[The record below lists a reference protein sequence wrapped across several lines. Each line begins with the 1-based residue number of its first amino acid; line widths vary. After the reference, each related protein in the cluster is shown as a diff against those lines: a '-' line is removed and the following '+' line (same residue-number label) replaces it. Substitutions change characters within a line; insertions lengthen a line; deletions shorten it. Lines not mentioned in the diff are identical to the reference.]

1 MKKTTAASRY
11 ATLFLVAAIVAA
23 ITGAL
28 LACGPFLID
37 LVTVQPV
44 EPPHRVAY
52 ARGNLGVVRPRFA
65 RKYLVQAYRRL
76 TGRPPLANTVKRTA
90 EWEISRTVWHTDDE
104 SPRVAWL
111 TAAAAVVKAPPDANA
126 RPLDQERRLAN
137 YNSIQNCNDDAFM
150 TAVATLKAR
159 IGRFGPESSEAVDW
173 VRAQTAVFRNCNGA
187 DQELFLPDAAPP
199 SADPLV
205 LADRAYQTA
214 AAYFYAMRYDEAL
227 QRFRAI
233 AEDTTSPWR
242 KYGRYLAARSE
253 IRMALMAAAGAAS
266 AAQLAA
272 AESDLKAV
280 LTDAMAVSLHSSA
293 RGLLDF
299 VTLRARPIEQL
310 HRLSRAVGTE
320 PAVSDQ
326 VLFDFQRAMDN
337 AVGDAVDYPYASIR
351 QVNEVIQDD
360 DLVDWITAIQGDG
373 EQAPARAL
381 TQWKRTRS
389 TLWLVAALW
398 KLPPA
403 HPEAPEV
410 LHAAEEVARTSPGFE
425 TIAFLRVRMLMAQN
439 RRDDARRVLASLP
452 IAVSEGAQP
461 ETINLLRAQRF
472 QLARTFDELL
482 GNASRTIVTD
492 DLGPGSYSGGR
503 PIRSATEAQGQPTF
517 DEDAALVFSYQLP
530 LDRLVDAS
538 RARTLPPR
546 LRVRVAVATFTRAVL
561 LDRPDAALA
570 VTPGLRSLAPQLAS
584 DLDRYTA
591 AAPADRHREA
601 IRLLLR
607 TPGMHASV
615 QGLDDDMSY
624 EVGEPSRRLDYI
636 LRRDWWCAA
645 GDPATRRNDVNWPWD
660 SALIALLGTSPGPP
674 DFLTAAE
681 RSALAREMKLLAAIG
696 PAPDYLAREAINWA
710 RTSPTDIDAA
720 EALARAVAGARSRCE
735 GLRKRELS
743 RQAFQLL
750 HRLFP
755 QSPWAKQTKY
765 WY

>member
-1 MKKTTAASRY
+1 MKTALVPRS
-11 ATLFLVAAIVAA
+11 ATVFLSAAICAGVTA
-23 ITGAL
+23 AL
-28 LACGPFLID
+28 LACGPFLTD
-37 LVTVQPV
+37 LVTVQTLD
-44 EPPHRVAY
+44 PPHRIAY
-52 ARGNLGVVRPRFA
+52 ARGDLGVVRPRFA

-76 TGRPPLANTVKRTA
+76 TGRPPLANATKRTG
-90 EWEISRTVWHTDDE
+90 EWQISQTVWRPDDE

-111 TAAAAVVKAPPDANA
+111 TAATAVLKAPPDANT
-126 RPLDQERRLAN
+126 RPVDQERRLAD
-137 YNSIQNCNDDAFM
+137 YNSIQNCNDDTFI

-159 IGRFGPESSEAVDW
+159 IGRFGAASTDVVDW

-253 IRMALMAAAGAAS
+253 IRMAVTGAGGAAS

-280 LTDAMAVSLHSSA
+280 LTDATAASLHPSTH
-293 RGLLDF
+293 GLLEF
-299 VTLRARPIEQL
+299 VALRARPVEQL
-310 HRLSRAVGTE
+310 RRLSRAVATE
-320 PAVSDQ
+320 PTVSDQ
-326 VLFDFQRAMDN
+326 TLIDFQRVMDRF
-337 AVGDAVDYPYASIR
+337 VGDTVDYVFTPPPN
-351 QVNEVIQDD
+351 VDD
-360 DLVDWITAIQGDG
+360 VSREDELVDWIVAMQGNGDR
-373 EQAPARAL
+373 ASARAL
-381 TQWKRTRS
+381 AQWKKTRS
-389 TLWLVAALW
+389 TLWLVAVLW

-403 HPEAPEV
+403 HPEVPEA
-410 LHAAEEVARTSPGFE
+410 LRAAEEVARANPGFE
-425 TIAFLRVRMLMAQN
+425 TIAFLRVRVLMAQN

-452 IAVSEGAQP
+452 INVSDGVQP

-482 GNASRTIVTD
+482 GNASRTIVTEGLD
-492 DLGPGSYSGGR
+492 PESYAGAQAV
-503 PIRSATEAQGQPTF
+503 RSAAKAHGKPTF

-530 LDRLVDAS
+530 LDRLVQAA
-538 RARTLPPR
+538 RALTLPPR
-546 LRVRVAVATFTRAVL
+546 LRVRVAVAAFTRGVL
-561 LDRPDAALA
+561 LERPDAALA
-570 VTPGLRSLAPQLAS
+570 VAPGLRLLAPQLAN

-591 AAPADRHREA
+591 AAPADRHHQGL
-601 IRLLLR
+601 RLLLR
-607 TPGMHASV
+607 TPGMHANV

-636 LRRDWWCAA
+636 LRRDWWCTI
-645 GDPATRRNDVNWPWD
+645 GDPATRRKDLNWPLGF
-660 SALIALLGTSPGPP
+660 ALTDLLGTTPQLPE
-674 DFLTAAE
+674 FLTAGE
-681 RSALAREMKLLAAIG
+681 RSALAREMKALAALG
-696 PAPDYLAREAINWA
+696 PAPDYLAREAIDWA
-710 RTSPTDIDAA
+710 RAHPNDIDAA
-720 EALARAVAGARSRCE
+720 EALARAIAGARSRCD
-735 GLRKRELS
+735 GLRKPELS

-755 QSPWAKQTKY
+755 QTTWAKQTKY